1 MSAFY
6 HSLRFRLILM
16 FVLTF
21 GAIQVSLSA
30 VALSAREQHLR
41 NYFDDELLLRT
52 QGMAA
57 ALLKSQKRFFAPTL
71 AGIVDEESRSLYF
84 REFYVQL
91 RDADGKPVAGSENLG
106 DYHLPFDHRQAATR
120 SSGRGSIHT
129 LTGDQIHALAGEGNS
144 LRMVTLYVDDRGV
157 QPFYL
162 QVATSMEQVN
172 ASIALVRVMF
182 AVGTPAGLLIAAVAS
197 WFVAGHAVNKI
208 NAIADLAR
216 QVTPQRL
223 GKRLH
228 VEPAD
233 DEIGRMVER
242 LNDMLARIE
251 AGYRA
256 QERFI
261 HDASHELKTP
271 LAALLT
277 EAQVLKL
284 GKPSPEECRRFL
296 DSVEE
301 ELRHLGRL
309 VESLLLLTRFD
320 ARQQIV
326 DHEVSVHDAVI
337 AAVQECEPI
346 ARQYGVELTPML
358 AESLTDDDEP
368 ICRGDEQLVS
378 SMVSN
383 LIRNAIRFSPAGR
396 SVGVDVM
403 RRNGQVVIA
412 VSDEG
417 PGIPPEA
424 MEAIFERYTQ
434 LPQNVPRRG
443 SGLGLAI
450 ARSVA
455 QLHGGSIHVAN
466 RQPCGAVFTVALPC
480 PPRRKPSPT

>member
-1 MSAFY
+1 MPAFY
-6 HSLRFRLILM
+6 RSLRFRLILM

-30 VALSAREQHLR
+30 VALHARERHLY

-52 QGMAA
+52 QGMAT
-57 ALLKSQKRFFAPTL
+57 ALLQSQKRFFAPTL
-71 AGIVDEESRSLYF
+71 AGIVDEESKSHYF

-91 RDADGKPVAGSENLG
+91 RDADGQPVASSGNMG
-106 DYHLPFDHRQAATR
+106 NYHLPFDHRQAAAR
-120 SSGRGSIHT
+120 SSGREVMHT
-129 LTGDQIHALAGEGNS
+129 LKGPPIWGLSGEGNS
-144 LRMVTLYVDDRGV
+144 MRMVTVYVDDRGV

-162 QVATSMEQVN
+162 QVATSLEQVN
-172 ASIALVRVMF
+172 TSIALVRMLF
-182 AVGTPAGLLIAAVAS
+182 AVGTPAGLLIAAVTS
-197 WFVAGHAVNKI
+197 WFVAGHAVSKI

-223 GKRLH
+223 GKRLYIDST
-228 VEPAD
+228 D
-233 DEIGRMVER
+233 DEIDRMVER

-261 HDASHELKTP
+261 QDASHELKTP
-271 LAALLT
+271 LATLLT

-284 GKPSPEECRRFL
+284 GQPSPEECRRFL

-320 ARQQIV
+320 AQQRIV
-326 DHEVSVHDAVI
+326 DHEVSVHDAVV

-346 ARQYGVELTPML
+346 ARQYGVQLAPML
-358 AESLTDDDEP
+358 ADSLADDDDP
-368 ICRGDEQLVS
+368 VCRGDEQLIS

-383 LIRNAIRFSPAGR
+383 LIRNAVRFSPSGR
-396 SVGVDVM
+396 AVRIDVT
-403 RRNGQVVIA
+403 RQDGHVAIA

-417 PGIPPEA
+417 PGIPPAA

-434 LPQNVPRRG
+434 LPQSAPRRG
-443 SGLGLAI
+443 SGLGLTI
-450 ARSVA
+450 ARSIA
-455 QLHGGSIHVAN
+455 QLHGGTIHVGN
-466 RQPCGAVFTVALPC
+466 RQPSGAVFTAVLPC
-480 PPRRKPSPT
+480 PPQSTRPLT